1 MFGLTGKGHLS
12 PGADADVT
20 VVEPDTG
27 IPSLGMVAG
36 NVIMREGRAVGAGGT
51 LLVTKDGETAAK
63 NSGLGYQVV
72 GLSRSKLYAG
82 YR

>member
-1 MFGLTGKGHLS
+1 MSFAGTGCFQRGFTIGGTALGL
-12 PGADADVT
+12 A
-20 VVEPDTG
+20 
-27 IPSLGMVAG
+27 AG

-63 NSGLGYQVV
+63 NSWLGYQVV
-72 GLSRSKLYAG
+72 DLSRSKLYRG